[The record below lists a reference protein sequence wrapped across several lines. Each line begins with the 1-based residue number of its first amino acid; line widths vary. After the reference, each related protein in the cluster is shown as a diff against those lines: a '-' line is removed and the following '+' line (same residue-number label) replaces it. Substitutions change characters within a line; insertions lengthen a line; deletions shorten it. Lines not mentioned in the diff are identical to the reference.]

1 MDITAAE
8 TMPAGA
14 AVQLTTLAAALGG
27 SLLAAGLLLLWQR
40 LRLPPAVQPPD
51 DRISTPPAETTSDQ
65 PALARLLAGAVI
77 ACLVLPTAAVV
88 RQLWPLPDL
97 GPRLLVGWFLALI
110 PVVLAWTA
118 LAIAGGKPGRPG
130 Q

>member
-8 TMPAGA
+8 TMSAGA
-14 AVQLTTLAAALGG
+14 TVQLTALAAALGG
-27 SLLAAGLLLLWQR
+27 VLLVAGLLLLWQR
-40 LRLPPAVQPPD
+40 LRLPPAVQPPGD
-51 DRISTPPAETTSDQ
+51 PISTPPVETTSDQ
-65 PALARLLAGAVI
+65 PAVARLLAGVVI

-97 GPRLLVGWFLALI
+97 GLRLLVGWFLVLI

-118 LAIAGGKPGRPG
+118 LAIAAGKPWRPG